1 MLTRTKKRMNDEKLN
16 SWYVQL
22 VGIEGGVTIIK
33 VADTEEGFL
42 STTVAEL
49 KQLIHKERPEIET
62 DTMRLLFA
70 GKQLNDEVD
79 GEEAT
84 LETYN
89 VQKRSTIHIVIRVH
103 GGSDTQQQIPT
114 RQSFTQR
121 IPPPPV
127 TMEDK
132 MHDES
137 DFTLKFTDD
146 PDAITGIS
154 FPGDPKRVKMS
165 CGHAVDP
172 NTLTAWC
179 RSLLD
184 QQKVI
189 FHCPAITD
197 KDAKGVMKKQCKK
210 VWDYVEV
217 RRIALL
223 NDAECSYFE
232 SKLSEYAALQYCD
245 MKECPGCRSF
255 VEREDLTNLRVTC
268 PVCSKKKGRARGRTY
283 DFCWQCLQDWTGPR
297 MSGVKCGNSKCVHPE
312 LASVQDSPMFTL
324 NGKEV
329 PIRRACP
336 TCGRVVEHMNDETC
350 KFMVCPRC
358 QKEYCFM
365 CLELKSEC
373 LRTAPGGWFNECAK
387 PVADK
392 QPEIPVWSNNPRN
405 C

>member
-1 MLTRTKKRMNDEKLN
+1 MSDEKLN

-22 VGIEGGVTIIK
+22 VGIEGGVTTIK
-33 VADTEEGFL
+33 VADTEKVFL
-42 STTVAEL
+42 STTVAKL

-89 VQKRSTIHIVIRVH
+89 VQKRSTIHIVVRLH
-103 GGSDTQQQIPT
+103 GGSDTPQQIPT
-114 RQSFTQR
+114 PLEFAQSFFQR
-121 IPPPPV
+121 IPPPPA

-132 MHDES
+132 EHALTDS
-137 DFTLKFTDD
+137 LIFTDD
-146 PDAITGIS
+146 HDTITGLS
-154 FPGDPKRVKMS
+154 FPDDPKRVKMS

-184 QQKVI
+184 QQKVE
-189 FHCPAITD
+189 FHCPAITE

-210 VWDYVEV
+210 VWEYAEV

-255 VEREDLTNLRVTC
+255 VEREDLKNLRVTC
-268 PVCSKKKGRARGRTY
+268 PICSKKKGRTY
-283 DFCWQCLQDWTGPR
+283 DFCWQCLHDWTGPNK
-297 MSGVKCGNSKCVHPE
+297 SGVKCGNSTCVHPE
-312 LASVQDSPMFTL
+312 LAGVKDSPMFTL

-329 PIRRACP
+329 PLRRACP
-336 TCGRVVEHMNDETC
+336 TCGKVVEHMNDKTC
-350 KFMVCPRC
+350 KFMICPRC
-358 QKEYCFM
+358 QNEYCFM

-373 LRTAPGGWFNECAK
+373 LRTAPSGWFKECAK

-392 QPEIPVWSNNPRN
+392 QTAIPVWSNNPRN
-405 C
+405 R

>member
-1 MLTRTKKRMNDEKLN
+1 MSDEKLK

-33 VADTEEGFL
+33 VADTEQVFL
-42 STTVAEL
+42 STTVTKL

-79 GEEAT
+79 GKEAT
-84 LETYN
+84 LESYN
-89 VQKRSTIHIVIRVH
+89 VQKRSTIHIVVRLH
-103 GGSDTQQQIPT
+103 GGSDTPQQIPMI
-114 RQSFTQR
+114 RLSFTQR
-121 IPPPPV
+121 IPPPPP

-132 MHDES
+132 EHALTDSLIFTEDHD
-137 DFTLKFTDD
+137 T
-146 PDAITGIS
+146 ITGLS
-154 FPGDPKRVKMS
+154 FPDDPKRVKMS

-184 QQKVI
+184 QQIVE
-189 FHCPAITD
+189 FHCPAITE
-197 KDAKGVMKKQCKK
+197 KDSQGVMIKQCKK
-210 VWDYVEV
+210 VWDYAEV

-232 SKLSEYAALQYCD
+232 SKLSEYAAVQYCD

-255 VEREDLTNLRVTC
+255 VEREDLKNLRVTC
-268 PVCSKKKGRARGRTY
+268 PVCSKKKGRTY
-283 DFCWQCLQDWTGPR
+283 DFCWQCLQDWTGPTK
-297 MSGVKCGNSKCVHPE
+297 SGVKCGNSACVHPE
-312 LASVQDSPMFTL
+312 IAGVKDSPMFTL

-329 PIRRACP
+329 PLRRACP
-336 TCGRVVEHMNDETC
+336 TCGKVVEHMNDNTC
-350 KFMVCPRC
+350 KFMIICPRC

-373 LRTAPGGWFNECAK
+373 LRTAPAGWFKECAK

-392 QPEIPVWSNNPRN
+392 QTAIPVWSNNPRN
-405 C
+405 R